1 MVGVNMH
8 GAVGFEISYSIQRP
22 IGDVFEAIYDPEHLC
37 SYFTDKSSGPL
48 RKNETVEW
56 CWESGEREEIRI
68 LNVVGNRSI
77 HASWRAYSV
86 DYFTEFIIELDSTSS
101 RSTVVTV
108 SETGWQD
115 DDIGRISAFS
125 HCSGWTDMVLCLRAY
140 LEHGIDLR
148 SRTN

>member
-1 MVGVNMH
+1 MQGP
-8 GAVGFEISYSIQRP
+8 VGFEITYSIQRS
-22 IGDVFEAIYDPEHLC
+22 IEDVFDAICDPKHLC

-48 RKNETVEW
+48 EKNKIVEW
-56 CWESGEREEIRI
+56 SWQNGEREEICI
-68 LNVVGNRSI
+68 LDLVANKRI
-77 HASWRAYSV
+77 HASWGAYSV
-86 DYFTEFIIELDSTSS
+86 DYSTEFTIDLDSTSS
-101 RSTVVTV
+101 QSTVVTV

-148 SRTN
+148 SKAK